1 MIRSGDAALF
11 LRSVCV
17 PIERLVRAG
26 KWSKRERAKQRWGRG
41 KECRSRGS
49 KPRAG
54 RESKG
59 VYTAHN
65 DGPSGL
71 ILSHSDRCGS
81 FWLPHK

>member
-1 MIRSGDAALF
+1 M
-11 LRSVCV
+11 
-17 PIERLVRAG
+17 EQKG
-26 KWSKRERAKQRWGRG
+26 KSKAKMGEG

-71 ILSHSDRCGS
+71 ILSQSDWCGS